1 MFPLRD
7 QIPSQRPPVMT
18 LILIGINLFVFYQ
31 ANLQGIQVTEDI
43 FARYGLIPGQFDL
56 SRPFASVT
64 PLITSIFLHG
74 NLAHLI
80 SDMWALWLFGDN
92 VEDRMGSI
100 NFLLFYLLCGM
111 AAGLSHIFFNPTS
124 LVPTIGASGAVA
136 GVMGAYFILYPQAR
150 ILTLVP
156 IFIFPWFVD
165 IPAFVYLGIWLV
177 IQVMGGT
184 SALAGGAVQIAFW
197 AHVGG
202 FLAGMLLHRTFLL
215 EDTTE

>member
-7 QIPSQRPPVMT
+7 RIPSQRPPVMT

-31 ANLQGIQVTEDI
+31 SNLQGSPVIEEI
-43 FARYGLIPGQFDL
+43 YARYALIPGHFDL
-56 SRPFASVT
+56 SRPFASIT

-80 SDMWALWLFGDN
+80 SNMWALWLFGDN
-92 VEDRMGSI
+92 VEDRMGML
-100 NFLLFYLLCGM
+100 NYLVFYLLCGM
-111 AAGLSHIFFNPTS
+111 VAGLSHIYVYPNS

-136 GVMGAYFILYPQAR
+136 GIMGAYFILYPQAR

-165 IPAFVYLGIWLV
+165 IPAFVYLGFWLL
-177 IQVMGGT
+177 IQIIGGT
-184 SALAGGAVQIAFW
+184 SALTGGAVQIAFW
-197 AHVGG
+197 AHIGG
-202 FLAGMLLHRTFLL
+202 FVAGILLHRLFMVEETSP
-215 EDTTE
+215 